1 MQTGGQGRRPGAKQ
15 RAGGR
20 EIQTPINMSFGYC
33 LDKEKR
39 VFLEVLFY
47 NQQKD
52 LWFFYKTVLG
62 ISKIPLHLQGRRILK
77 KHAFMFK

>member
-1 MQTGGQGRRPGAKQ
+1 
-15 RAGGR
+15 
-20 EIQTPINMSFGYC
+20 MSFGYC

-62 ISKIPLHLQGRRILK
+62 ISKIPLHLQGVRAQVNVQVYQLR
-77 KHAFMFK
+77 H

>member
-1 MQTGGQGRRPGAKQ
+1 
-15 RAGGR
+15 
-20 EIQTPINMSFGYC
+20 MSFGYC

-77 KHAFMFK
+77 KTRVRAQVNVQVYQLRH